1 MANLRQHTAT
11 LLLPTVFF
19 GYAIY
24 ANSTLLFS
32 STASETEAGQINNL
46 SLSYV
51 IDGEATRD
59 LDALYKSELPHRDP
73 AVGVIGNARYALL
86 NSGRKGVIVG
96 DQGWFFTGEEFK
108 RVKQADIDSA
118 VAKIG
123 EIRAKLAEAGIQLVM
138 VPLPAKSDVY
148 AEHLPE
154 MMRSDAMSVAYADF
168 STALKAKG
176 MTVVDTRDALIA
188 AKPFGELFLKSDTHW
203 TPVGAKVTA
212 EAVQSTIQKSGITLP
227 SETVTESWEAPVDI
241 WGDLTTYITSPAYAP
256 RVGLKQ
262 ENIPIYRTAVNADA
276 AGADLFGTETKVPVM
291 LVGTSYSANENWSF
305 VDFLRQSLTTDVVN
319 VAKEGLGP
327 GVPMMDLLEGS
338 ALEDTQPSVV
348 VWEFPIRYLGTST
361 LWERKSQGGS
371 GGHHGGVGDSNV

>member
-24 ANSTLLFS
+24 ANSTMLF
-32 STASETEAGQINNL
+32 APPADAKGGKINDL

-96 DQGWFFTGEEFK
+96 DSGWFFTGEEFK
-108 RVKQADIDSA
+108 RVKPEDIDSA

-123 EIRAKLAEAGIQLVM
+123 EVRTRLAEAGIQLVM
-138 VPLPAKSDVY
+138 VPLPAKSDIY
-148 AEHLPE
+148 AEHLPD
-154 MMRSDAMSVAYADF
+154 MMRSDAMQVAYSDF
-168 STALKAKG
+168 TTALQMKG
-176 MTVVDTRDALIA
+176 VTVVDTRDAMLA
-188 AKPFGELFLKSDTHW
+188 AKPHGELFLKSDTHW
-203 TPVGAKVTA
+203 TPAGAKVTA
-212 EAVQSTIQKSGITLP
+212 EAVQSAIQKSGISLP
-227 SETVTESWEAPVDI
+227 SEAVTASWQTPVDI
-241 WGDLTTYITSPAYAP
+241 WGDLTTYITSPAYAQ
-256 RVGLKQ
+256 RAGLKQ
-262 ENIPIYRTAVNADA
+262 ENIPIYRTAVETEA

-327 GVPMMDLLEGS
+327 GVPMMDLLDGT

-361 LWERKSQGGS
+361 LWERKSQGGA

>member
-32 STASETEAGQINNL
+32 STASEAEAGQINNL

-59 LDALYKSELPHRDP
+59 LDALYKNELPHRDP
-73 AVGVIGNARYALL
+73 AVGVIGNARYAFLG
-86 NSGRKGVIVG
+86 SGRKGVIVG
-96 DQGWFFTGEEFK
+96 EDGWFFTGEEFK
-108 RVKQADIDSA
+108 QVKATDIDSA
-118 VAKIG
+118 VAKID
-123 EIRAKLAEAGIQLVM
+123 EVRTRLAEAGIQLVM
-138 VPLPAKSDVY
+138 VPLPAKSDIY

-154 MMRSDAMSVAYADF
+154 MMRSDAMSVAYSDF
-168 STALKAKG
+168 TKALKSNG
-176 MTVVDTRDALIA
+176 ITFVDTREAMLT
-188 AKPFGELFLKSDTHW
+188 AKPFGDLFLKSDTHW

-212 EAVQSTIQKSGITLP
+212 EAVQSTVQKSGITLP
-227 SETVTESWEAPVDI
+227 PETVTASWQTPVDI

-256 RVGLKQ
+256 RAGLKQ
-262 ENIPIYRTAVNADA
+262 ENIPIYRTAVETEA
-276 AGADLFGTETKVPVM
+276 AGADLFGAETKVPVM

-327 GVPMMDLLEGS
+327 GVPMMDLLEGT
-338 ALEDTQPSVV
+338 ALEDTRPSVV

-361 LWERKSQGGS
+361 LWERKSQGG
-371 GGHHGGVGDSNV
+371 GGHHGGAGESNV

>member
-24 ANSTLLFS
+24 ANSTMLF
-32 STASETEAGQINNL
+32 APPADAKGGKINDL

-96 DQGWFFTGEEFK
+96 DEGWFFTGEEFK
-108 RVKQADIDSA
+108 RVKPADIDSA
-118 VAKIG
+118 VAKID
-123 EIRAKLAEAGIQLVM
+123 EVRAKLAEAGVQLVM

-154 MMRSDAMSVAYADF
+154 VMRSDAMQVAYSDF

-176 MTVVDTRDALIA
+176 MTVVDTREAMLA

-203 TPVGAKVTA
+203 TPTGAKITA
-212 EAVQSTIQKSGITLP
+212 EAVQSTIQKSGISLP
-227 SETVTESWEAPVDI
+227 SATVTESWEAPVDI

-305 VDFLRQSLTTDVVN
+305 VDFLRQSLTADVVN

-327 GVPMMDLLEGS
+327 GVPMMDLLAGT
-338 ALEDTQPSVV
+338 ALEDTQPDVV

-361 LWERKSQGGS
+361 LWERKGQSGG